1 MLIISFIPQDPR
13 LLLSLS
19 LKNEIVT
26 NAVTL
31 IHHDVRVSLVK
42 VLRAWKLHRCVIFCV
57 VYTQKKDKDTV
68 AEHIEVTERPVSEVR
83 TKSLW
88 ESLRSTQ
95 KEETSAFNSS
105 TLELQ
110 IFCMGKKKIFIHN
123 QLHFDKT
130 RRYLIQTSHLSTK
143 ELHTYTAFLSSDNN
157 RTSA

>member
-1 MLIISFIPQDPR
+1 MKITQMCY
-13 LLLSLS
+13 
-19 LKNEIVT
+19 
-26 NAVTL
+26 
-31 IHHDVRVSLVK
+31 
-42 VLRAWKLHRCVIFCV
+42 VLCGI
-57 VYTQKKDKDTV
+57 YTKKDKDTV

-95 KEETSAFNSS
+95 KEETSTFNSS

-110 IFCMGKKKIFIHN
+110 ICMGKKKNFIHN